1 MTPSPGAR
9 PFPEGSG
16 PPSIAAVQR
25 QAALLPLAALFVAV
39 LPADAGPRVPPV
51 ASYRIEAS
59 WDAERKT
66 LAGRQTVTFVNR
78 TSRAFPDAVLHLY
91 LNGFRNTRSTLFRG
105 LPPPAGAAD
114 FGYCELK
121 RVALPDGTDL
131 TRRVTFRGAANDNPE
146 DLTLAFVP
154 LPRPVG
160 PGETLVLD
168 VDFESRLPRGVLRTG
183 WKDDFVFAGQWFPKL
198 ARATDEGWRGR
209 PFRAPTEFFADFG
222 DYDVT
227 LLLPAEVKGKVAATG
242 RVVGESEGEGE
253 RVRVRVEARDVH
265 DFAFAFS
272 PRFEVRRETVSREG
286 LGPVEVLLFLP
297 PDHRRQRERILRA
310 AREGLA
316 LYGEWLAPYPYPVLT
331 IVDPPAGS
339 GAEAMEYPTLFTV
352 GTSWLE
358 PASGGEPMGT
368 VLHELAHQWFHGVVA
383 TDEVAEAH
391 LDEGLASWLSARASE
406 RLFGAPSPV
415 VDAFG
420 VPIALRSLS
429 RPLPEGESQD
439 ALDQAVR
446 SRSDPVLRETWS
458 VLDEAAAFTNAY
470 SRTALLLESVARTT
484 GEQPLFAA
492 LKEYV
497 RLWAFRHPTSAD
509 FLAVVGEVAG
519 PEARELLKRGW
530 ASPGAVDYAVTRAAT
545 RRASPPA
552 GFLGEGPGRTYRPP
566 GPPGSSFESTVV
578 VQRLGD
584 VAWPVEVEMTFEG
597 GQTVTRRWDG
607 RAEWMRWRITGPRLL
622 SAVVDPRRT
631 CLLDV
636 NRLND
641 GLLTG
646 PDPEPARAWRQRLRF
661 LAQNLLELFAL
672 LAALP
677 GLPR

>member
-1 MTPSPGAR
+1 M
-9 PFPEGSG
+9 
-16 PPSIAAVQR
+16 QR
-25 QAALLPLAALFVAV
+25 NAALLPLAALLAAA
-39 LPADAGPRVPPV
+39 LPADAGPRSSPV

-59 WDAERKT
+59 WDAERKA
-66 LAGRQTVTFVNR
+66 LAGRGTVTFVNR
-78 TSRAFPDAVLHLY
+78 TSRELPDAVLHLY

-105 LPPPAGAAD
+105 LPPPAGASD

-131 TRRVTFRGAANDNPE
+131 TRRVSFQGPANDDPE

-154 LPRPVG
+154 LPRPVP
-160 PGETLVLD
+160 PGGTLVLQ

-198 ARATDEGWRGR
+198 AKATDAGWRGR
-209 PFRAPTEFFADFG
+209 PYRATTEFFADFG

-227 LLLPAEVKGKVAATG
+227 LLLPAEVKGRVAATG
-242 RVVGESEGEGE
+242 RVVSEEVDESE

-272 PRFEVRRETVSREG
+272 PRFEVKRETVSPKG
-286 LGPVEVLLFLP
+286 LPAVEVALFLQ

-316 LYGEWLAPYPYPVLT
+316 LFGEWLAPYPYPVLT
-331 IVDPPAGS
+331 IVVPPAGS

-352 GTSWLE
+352 GTSWLS
-358 PASGGEPMGT
+358 PAAGGEPEGT
-368 VLHELAHQWFHGVVA
+368 TLHELAHQWFHGLVA
-383 TDEVAEAH
+383 TDETAEAH
-391 LDEGLASWLSARASE
+391 LDEGLATWVSARAAE

-415 VDAFG
+415 VEAFG
-420 VPIALRSLS
+420 IPIALRSLS
-429 RPLPEGESQD
+429 RPLPEGEAQD

-484 GEQPLFAA
+484 GEQPLLAA

-497 RLWAFRHPTSAD
+497 RLWAFRHPTTAD

-519 PEARELLKRGW
+519 PEARDLLERGW
-530 ASPGAVDYAVTRAAT
+530 ASPGAVDYAVTRASA
-545 RRASPPA
+545 RRVSPPA
-552 GFLGEGPGRTYRPP
+552 GHLGEGPGRTFRPP
-566 GPPGSSFESTVV
+566 GPPGSSWESTVV
-578 VQRLGD
+578 VQRLGE

-607 RAEWMRWRITGPRLL
+607 RAEWMRWRITGPRLV

-641 GLLTG
+641 GLLVE
-646 PDPEPARAWRQRLRF
+646 PDPAPARAWGHRLRF
-661 LAQNLLELFAL
+661 LAQNILELFAL
-672 LAALP
+672 LATLP